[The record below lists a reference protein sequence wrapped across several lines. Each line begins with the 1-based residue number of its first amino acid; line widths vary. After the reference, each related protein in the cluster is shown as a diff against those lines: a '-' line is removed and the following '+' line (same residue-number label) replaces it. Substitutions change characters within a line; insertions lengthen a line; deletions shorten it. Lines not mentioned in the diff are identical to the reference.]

1 MTLPALATRGNRIV
15 RRETGEPVRLRGVN
29 RSGLEYGPLGAGITE
44 VQIDQIV
51 NEWGSN
57 IIRLPFNQDWALN
70 GSLAF
75 TAEQYLQSIDQV
87 IAWTSARGA
96 YTLLD
101 LQWIN
106 TEVKIAPLPDF
117 NSPQLWRALAH
128 RYRDEP
134 AVLYDLYN
142 EPHDTTAADWRYWAT
157 LLTDTIRAEHPEAL
171 IFVSGLDWGYDLRG
185 VQIEAR
191 DVVYSTHVY
200 PWKTQPRW
208 DRAFGNLASE
218 VPVFAGE
225 WGGRNDHLD
234 WGQWLIAYFNEL
246 DLGWTA
252 WSWVDDPHLQYD
264 GVPTPFGEIVK
275 SALNAELSTRAA
287 PSTPDT
293 T

>member
-1 MTLPALATRGNRIV
+1 MLPALATRDNKII
-15 RRETGEPVRLRGVN
+15 RREDGEPIRLRGVN
-29 RSGLEYGPLGAGITE
+29 RSGLEYANLGANITE
-44 VQIDQIV
+44 QQIGHIV
-51 NEWGSN
+51 SEWGSN

-70 GSLAF
+70 GRADF

-87 IAWTSARGA
+87 IAWTSSLGA

-117 NSPQLWRALAH
+117 NSPRLWRTLAE
-128 RYRDEP
+128 RYRNEP
-134 AVLYDLYN
+134 SVLYDLYN

-157 LLTDTIRAEHPEAL
+157 LLTDTIRAVHPEAL
-171 IFVSGLDWGYDLRG
+171 IFISGLDWGYDLRN

-200 PWKTQPRW
+200 PWKTSPKW
-208 DRAFGNLASE
+208 DRAFGDLADE

-234 WGQWLIAYFNEL
+234 WGSWLVSYLNEL
-246 DLGWTA
+246 DIGWTA
-252 WSWVDDPHLQYD
+252 WSWVDDPHLQFD
-264 GVPTPFGEIVK
+264 GVATPFGALVK
-275 SALNAELSTRAA
+275 NALSSRVA